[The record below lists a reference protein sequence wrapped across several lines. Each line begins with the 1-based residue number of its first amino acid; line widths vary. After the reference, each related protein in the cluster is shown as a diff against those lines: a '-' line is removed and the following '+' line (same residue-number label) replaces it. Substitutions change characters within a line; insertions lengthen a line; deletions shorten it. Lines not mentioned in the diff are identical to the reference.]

1 MSKKTVIW
9 IVLSLMINAGFAQ
22 QQQIDVR
29 ASDKPLSEVLVQLRD
44 SYGLQFSYSENEM
57 SGYKVSLSKTFQSP
71 GEAVEYLLRD
81 FPLSLKMLG
90 NVFII
95 IPDKKE
101 IKQTKS
107 NKLTG
112 KVVDAL
118 SYEPLP
124 FSHIIINNYPTV
136 SDVNGQ
142 FAYTASN
149 DGSLHVQISHIGYFS
164 YDSVHQSQKNFRFHL
179 KPSIKEIPEITVKNE
194 NPEIQLEYISTLNTS
209 DIKLNNYV
217 ASYLPGQGDNAVFN
231 ALRLMPGIQVAGE
244 QASDLLMWGSQEGQS
259 RILFDGYTVF
269 GLKNYNDNISVVNPF
284 LVKDIE
290 IKKGGFDA
298 RYGNRV
304 GGLVNITGIN
314 GNQKKPAFSFNIS
327 NTTLNSILEVPVFK
341 NSSMVV
347 AYRQTFYNLYN
358 SDDFNVFSPVR
369 SVNNP
374 NSNAPRR
381 FNDLDMSVL
390 PESYTFRDF
399 NLKYTHNFS
408 DGNLASV
415 SFYRGGDDFNLLA
428 DASVTRNFEGKGKNY
443 TTFNIEL
450 ENEEHNRQTGISAFY
465 SHQWKGG
472 DISKISVSGSGFT
485 RETTKKIFF
494 DNLEGNIVAKLDSS
508 GLSNNAREAMVEL
521 SHRIFLKKGH
531 NIELGSG
538 LITNNADV
546 SNYTAYKNLEDRLGH
561 EIPFTSNRAE
571 LYISDYLPLSD
582 LWVLN
587 AGVRFYFSRQTSR
600 NVFADPR
607 VSLNF
612 KPSPRVTL
620 SASWGIYHQFMY
632 KLASVDLDNNYSW
645 YWVTAN
651 KNLPVINS
659 RHRIVSA
666 NYHHGGFT
674 AKVDA
679 YFKTT
684 RNIIRRTFALSETP
698 NSSKLTVSNQFG
710 DMRSAGADFYLKQKF
725 GKHQAWVSY
734 SLSRITERLSDKQ
747 SDLPSYSLSP
757 FHQLHEFKV
766 AALFN
771 IRNFHLSGN
780 YVYGSGLKL
789 LEEML
794 NTTDV
799 SYHRVDAAVTYR
811 LARPRFMLETGFS
824 ILNVFN
830 TENIRYQN
838 LINVNLSRNLGSV
851 KIYSGA
857 VPFTPTLF
865 LKIKI

>member
-9 IVLSLMINAGFAQ
+9 IVLSVIINAGFAQ
-22 QQQIDVR
+22 QQQIDVS

-44 SYGLQFSYSENEM
+44 SYDLQFSYSENEL
-57 SGYKVSLSKTFQSP
+57 SQYKVSLSKTFQSP

-95 IPDKKE
+95 IPDKK
-101 IKQTKS
+101 QTKPPKA

-124 FSHIIINNYPTV
+124 FSHIVINNHPTV

-149 DGSLHVQISHIGYFS
+149 DSLLHVQISHIGYFL
-164 YDSVHQSQKNFRFHL
+164 YDSVHQSEKNYRFHL
-179 KPSIKEIPEITVKNE
+179 QPSVQEIPEIKVKKQMPDE
-194 NPEIQLEYISTLNTS
+194 NLAYISTLNTS

-217 ASYLPGQGDNAVFN
+217 ANYMPGQGDNAVFN
-231 ALRLMPGIQVAGE
+231 VLRLMPGIQAAGE
-244 QASDLLMWGSQEGQS
+244 QAGDLLIWGSQEGQS
-259 RILFDGYTVF
+259 RVLFDGYTVF

-314 GNQKKPAFSFNIS
+314 GNQKKPVFSFNIS
-327 NTTLNSILEVPVFK
+327 NTTLNSMVEIPLFK
-341 NSSMVV
+341 HSNLVV

-358 SDDFNVFSPVR
+358 SDDFNIFSPVR

-381 FNDLDMSVL
+381 FNNLDVSVL

-399 NLKYTHNFS
+399 NLKYTYNFS
-408 DGNLASV
+408 NGNLASF
-415 SFYRGGDDFNLLA
+415 SFYRGGDDFKLLA
-428 DASVTRNFEGKGKNY
+428 DASVARNIPGQGRTT
-443 TTFNIEL
+443 TTFDIEL
-450 ENEEHNRQTGISAFY
+450 ENEEHNLQTGMSAFY
-465 SHQWKGG
+465 SHQWGG
-472 DISKISVSGSGFT
+472 GNISKISVSHSGFN
-485 RETTKKIFF
+485 RESTEKFYF
-494 DNLEGNIVAKLDSS
+494 DELNKNLEARIDSS
-508 GLSNNAREAMVEL
+508 GFNNSAEGSMVKL
-521 SHRIFLKKGH
+521 SHRVFLNKGH
-531 NIELGSG
+531 NVEVGSG
-538 LITNNADV
+538 IMLNNAGIQRSKDYT
-546 SNYTAYKNLEDRLGH
+546 NYSDSLVP
-561 EIPFTSNRAE
+561 EISFTSNRAIF
-571 LYISDYLPLSD
+571 YFNDYLPLGHA
-582 LWVLN
+582 WVLK
-587 AGVRFYFSRQTSR
+587 AGGRFYFNRLTSKQLY
-600 NVFADPR
+600 FDPR
-607 VSLNF
+607 LTLDY
-612 KPSPRVTL
+612 KPLSQVTF
-620 SASWGIYHQFMY
+620 SASWGMYHQFMY
-632 KLASVDLDNNYSW
+632 KIATVDSDNNYTW
-645 YWVTAN
+645 LWVTAN
-651 KNLPVINS
+651 NNLPVLNA
-659 RHRIVSA
+659 RHRMLSA
-666 NYHHGGFT
+666 SYHENGFT
-674 AKVDA
+674 ANVDA
-679 YFKTT
+679 YFKMTSDVT
-684 RNIIRRTFALSETP
+684 RQTITLADNFGS
-698 NSSKLTVSNQFG
+698 SNQIIANETG
-710 DMRSAGADFYLKQKF
+710 EMRSAGLDLYLKQEF
-725 GKHQAWVSY
+725 GKHQAWLSY
-734 SLSRITERLSDKQ
+734 TLSRTTERLSEKTGEL
-747 SDLPSYSLSP
+747 SSFTLSP

-771 IRNFHLSGN
+771 LQNFHLSGN

-794 NTTDV
+794 NTTDA
-799 SYHRVDAAVTYR
+799 SYHRVDAAVTYK

-824 ILNVFN
+824 ILNVLN

-838 LINVNLSRNLGSV
+838 LINVNLARNLGSV